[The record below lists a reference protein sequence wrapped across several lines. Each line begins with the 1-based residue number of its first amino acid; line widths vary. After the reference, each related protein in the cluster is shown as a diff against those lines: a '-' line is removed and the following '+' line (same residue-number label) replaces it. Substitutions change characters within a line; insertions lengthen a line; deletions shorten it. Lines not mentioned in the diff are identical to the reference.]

1 MASLFENMPG
11 MNDVRT
17 AAVSAVS
24 SVGKLTPSGNMSN
37 ILLYILLFLIV
48 ILVYLLLTGRKLS
61 FKMFD
66 IRPRKYKALDNAHL
80 YWTKGM
86 GGVDNLRITE
96 NEGIPND
103 LNNKYT
109 YHFDILLANTRN
121 VSNIEGPYR
130 HIFHRGSSELY
141 KEEST
146 MGGGVSTSDFP
157 PYGLPKRLNPGIF
170 LDPNTNDIIVF
181 VDTKSK
187 GGDVYRESGR
197 ISDIPVDKPLRL
209 TVSVHNKVLEVNLNC
224 KLELTKVL
232 AGEPKTVENV
242 LYGLCG
248 KASAEASIQNLYV
261 WPYALDSGT
270 LADFCPMPFQ
280 PFQPPQGSGGKC
292 ITPADPALSFADSA
306 SSLTSWLHK

>member
-17 AAVSAVS
+17 AAVSAAS
-24 SVGKLTPSGNMSN
+24 SVGKLTPGGDMGNL
-37 ILLYILLFLIV
+37 LLYILLGLVLIL
-48 ILVYLLLTGRKLS
+48 IYLLLKGQTISL
-61 FKMFD
+61 KMFD
-66 IRPRKYKALDNAHL
+66 IRPRKYKTLDNAHL
-80 YWTKGM
+80 FWAKGM
-86 GGVDNLRITE
+86 GGVNNLRITE
-96 NEGIPND
+96 DEGIPND

-109 YHFDILLANTRN
+109 YHFDILLTNTRN

-141 KEEST
+141 NEGT
-146 MGGGVSTSDFP
+146 RGAGGDSASQLP

-248 KASAEASIQNLYV
+248 RAAAEASIQNLYV
-261 WPYALDSGT
+261 WPYALDNSL
-270 LADFCPMPFQ
+270 LADFCPMLFA
-280 PFQPPQGSGGKC
+280 PFQPPAETCSGS
-292 ITPADPALSFADSA
+292 ADSSLSMPT
-306 SSLTSWLHK
+306 SSLTSWLQN